1 VQQPDRTPI
10 DDFLEEA
17 QRQLSICNGCRYCEG
32 YCAVFP
38 ALERQ
43 PVLGEG
49 DLTYLA
55 NLCHDCRACFQ
66 ACMYAPPHEFAVE
79 IPRLLSDARERSYE
93 QFARPRWLA
102 RKFTAGPRAIA
113 ELTLAGTVVFA
124 LFAWLAGN
132 VSNVFGSSG
141 TFYDVVPYAL
151 LLVPMLL
158 LSALIL
164 GVIAWG
170 YVDFHRASHGAARLG
185 GRAWLTGLREI
196 ALLRWMR
203 GGGDDCYY
211 PDAESP
217 SASRRYAH
225 HLVAY
230 GFVLS
235 FVSTTL
241 AAFYA
246 EILDRPAPYPVLHP
260 VVIAG
265 LVGGIAL
272 VLGATVLLW
281 QKRRSSPLGSPRERA
296 LNKAFLIS
304 LDLAAATGLVL
315 LLLRDT
321 GAMGALLVIHL
332 GTIVALYLTAPYGKF
347 VHIVY
352 RSAAVLR
359 SAAERAA
366 DDAAAAARAAPEASA
381 SANGAGAP
389 GR

>member
-1 VQQPDRTPI
+1 VHSPDRTPI
-10 DDFLEEA
+10 DAFLEEA

-43 PVLGEG
+43 PFLGEG

-66 ACMYAPPHEFAVE
+66 ACMYAPPHEFAIE

-102 RKFTAGPRAIA
+102 RVFISGPRAILG
-113 ELTLAGTVVFA
+113 LTLVGTLAFV
-124 LFAWLAGN
+124 LFAWIAGS
-132 VSNVFGSSG
+132 VSGVFGANSSADS
-141 TFYDVVPYAL
+141 FYDVVPYAL
-151 LLVPMLL
+151 MLVPMLL
-158 LSALIL
+158 LAALVL

-170 YVDFHRASHGAARLG
+170 FVDFHRASHGAARLG
-185 GRAWLTGLREI
+185 AGAWLTGLSEI
-196 ALLRWMR
+196 ATLRWMR

-211 PDAESP
+211 PDAGQP

-230 GFVLS
+230 GFVLT

-246 EILDRPAPYPVLHP
+246 ELLDEPAPYPVLHP
-260 VVIAG
+260 VVLFG
-265 LVGGIAL
+265 LVGGVAL
-272 VLGATVLLW
+272 VAGASALLW
-281 QKRRSSPLGSPRERA
+281 QKRRSSSLGSPREKA
-296 LNKAFLIS
+296 LNTTLLIS
-304 LDLAAATGLVL
+304 LELVSVTGLLL

-321 GAMGALLVIHL
+321 GVMGALLVVHL
-332 GTIVALYLTAPYGKF
+332 GTVVALYLMAPYGKL

-366 DDAAAAARAAPEASA
+366 DDAAARRSLAAAETDPA
-381 SANGAGAP
+381 
-389 GR
+389 